1 VNNRRT
7 PLCVLGSL
15 NFHYRGPNLRRVHSA
30 PTWRSGARESRLPTR
45 LYESRGLSREV
56 ATLYTVGH
64 SNHSIEKFVGLLSA
78 NGITAVADVRSRPF
92 SRRHPQ
98 FNKERLAA
106 ALAHQGIAYVFLGK
120 ELGARSED
128 PTCYENGKVQYPRL
142 AATPAFKAGIE
153 RVMAGAEKFRIALMC
168 AEKEPLDCHR
178 TLLVSRALESA
189 GTSIAHIL
197 ADGSVEPQEKTMSRL
212 IDLVGLSKEDLFQ
225 RNDLIAAACRLRE
238 DKIAYV
244 KE

>member
-1 VNNRRT
+1 M
-7 PLCVLGSL
+7 
-15 NFHYRGPNLRRVHSA
+15 
-30 PTWRSGARESRLPTR
+30 
-45 LYESRGLSREV
+45 

-64 SNHSIEKFVGLLSA
+64 SNHSIEKFSGLLTA

-106 ALAHQGIAYVFLGK
+106 VLAQHNIAYVFLGK

-128 PTCYENGKVQYPRL
+128 PSCYENGKVQYGRL
-142 AATPAFKAGIE
+142 AATPAFKAGIA
-153 RVMAGAEKFRIALMC
+153 RVLAGAEKFRVALMC

-178 TLLVSRALESA
+178 TLLVSRALQSVGAEI
-189 GTSIAHIL
+189 THIL
-197 ADGSVEPQEKTMSRL
+197 ADSSLESQEKTMSRL
-212 IDLVGLSKEDLFQ
+212 VGLVGLSKEDLFQ
-225 RNDLIAAACRLRE
+225 HNDLIAVACRLRE

>member
-1 VNNRRT
+1 
-7 PLCVLGSL
+7 
-15 NFHYRGPNLRRVHSA
+15 
-30 PTWRSGARESRLPTR
+30 
-45 LYESRGLSREV
+45 
-56 ATLYTVGH
+56 VGH
-64 SNHSIEKFVGLLSA
+64 SNHSIERFIGLLTA

-98 FNKERLAA
+98 FNKERLAS
-106 ALAHQGIAYVFLGK
+106 ALAQHGIAYVFLGK

-128 PTCYENGKVQYPRL
+128 PSCYENGKVQYPRL

-153 RVMAGAEKFRIALMC
+153 RVLAGAAKFRVALMC

-189 GTSIAHIL
+189 GTSISHIL
-197 ADGSVEPQEKTMSRL
+197 ADGSLESQEKTMSRL
-212 IDLVGLSKEDLFQ
+212 IDLVGLSKEDLFHHG
-225 RNDLIAAACRLRE
+225 DLVAAACRLRE

-244 KE
+244 KG

>member
-1 VNNRRT
+1 
-7 PLCVLGSL
+7 L
-15 NFHYRGPNLRRVHSA
+15 
-30 PTWRSGARESRLPTR
+30 
-45 LYESRGLSREV
+45 

-64 SNHSIEKFVGLLSA
+64 SNHSIEKFISLLTA

-106 ALAHQGIAYVFLGK
+106 ALAQQDIAYVFLGK

-128 PTCYENGKVQYPRL
+128 PSCYENGKVQYPRL

-153 RVMAGAEKFRIALMC
+153 RVLAGATKFRVALMC

-189 GTSIAHIL
+189 GASIVHIL
-197 ADGSVEPQEKTMSRL
+197 ADGGVEPQEKTMSRL

-225 RNDLIAAACRLRE
+225 RGDLIAAALRLRE
-238 DKIAYV
+238 EKIAYV
-244 KE
+244 KG

>member
-1 VNNRRT
+1 
-7 PLCVLGSL
+7 L
-15 NFHYRGPNLRRVHSA
+15 
-30 PTWRSGARESRLPTR
+30 
-45 LYESRGLSREV
+45 

-64 SNHSIEKFVGLLSA
+64 SNHSIEKFISLLTA

-106 ALAHQGIAYVFLGK
+106 ALTQHGIAYVFLGR

-128 PTCYENGKVQYPRL
+128 PSCYENGKVQYSRL
-142 AATPAFKAGIE
+142 TVMPAFKTGIE
-153 RVMAGAEKFRIALMC
+153 RVLAGAAKFRVALMC

-178 TLLVSRALESA
+178 TLLVSRALEGA
-189 GTSIAHIL
+189 GASIAHIL
-197 ADGSVEPQEKTMSRL
+197 ADGSLEPQERTMSRL
-212 IDLVGLSKEDLFQ
+212 IDLVGLPRDDLF
-225 RNDLIAAACRLRE
+225 RRDDLIAAACRLRE
-238 DKIAYV
+238 DKIAYL